1 MLEELKG
8 SGILIEPEALSKLE
22 KMSKNDIKL
31 VITKAK
37 EYRPLV
43 LTQEIIDSYIR
54 QVNFKKIKEFEIIKK
69 YTIDH
74 FIKQINDRFA
84 FLKQI
89 LVNKTQITNLI
100 SINKLSNGTKC
111 SIIGMIKTI
120 DSSNTE
126 LFIEVEDQTGMI
138 NCSLSKDYLDKIK
151 FDDVIALNGYYSDN
165 IFHVNE
171 IMFPDV
177 PLRVPILSS
186 NDIIVSFSEKFNPDV
201 KSDFTFIL
209 EDKNVN
215 NAYFVNKPV
224 SLFEINGINILI
236 VIGYNALELLRK
248 RYISINNTDFLLD
261 VVPDIVFNESINK
274 NYKGISIVSLNKQI
288 NLRNREI
295 MDI

>member
-69 YTIDH
+69 YTIDD